1 MMDIRQLSIRYN
13 VDHDRILVRINTS
26 AGDEVQMWLT
36 RRLALGLWPLLNRV
50 VIDHLAIPADA
61 KTDGFVDL
69 AAMEPGTRKMLADM
83 RQQEAVENA
92 DFVTPYRNDATN
104 RPFGDTPLLV
114 TEVNLT
120 PKGSGLMLMN
130 FKEVLTEPA
139 SMRGFQLDLPAELVF
154 AIMQLLGQA
163 LKNAQWQAGPE
174 TPTPPQIIDAAS
186 EEIDLS
192 PDATRPTYLN

>member
-1 MMDIRQLSIRYN
+1 MDIRQLSVRYIQ
-13 VDHDRILVRINTS
+13 DHDRILVRINTS

-36 RRLALGLWPLLNRV
+36 RRLVLSLWPLLNRV

-69 AAMEPGTRKMLADM
+69 AAIGPSTRKMLADM
-83 RQQEAVENA
+83 RQQEAIQSA

-104 RPFGDTPLLV
+104 RPLGDAPLLV
-114 TEVNLT
+114 TEVSLT
-120 PKGSGLMLMN
+120 PKGDGLMLMN
-130 FKEVLTEPA
+130 FKELLNEPP
-139 SMRGFQLDLPAELVF
+139 SSRGFQLELPADLVF
-154 AIMQLLGQA
+154 GIIQLLSQA
-163 LKNAQWQAGPE
+163 LEQAQWKVGLEPSAPVHIVE
-174 TPTPPQIIDAAS
+174 AAA

>member
-1 MMDIRQLSIRYN
+1 MDIRQLSVRYN

-36 RRLALGLWPLLNRV
+36 RRLVLSLWPLINRV

-69 AAMEPGTRKMLADM
+69 AAMGPGTRKMLADL
-83 RQQEAVENA
+83 RQQEALQGA

-104 RPFGDTPLLV
+104 RPLGDTPLLV

-120 PKGSGLMLMN
+120 PKGGGLMLMS
-130 FKEVLTEPA
+130 FKEQLTEPGT
-139 SMRGFQLDLPAELVF
+139 SRGFQLELPADLVF
-154 AIMQLLGQA
+154 GIIQLLSQA
-163 LKNAQWQAGPE
+163 LAQAQWQVGPE
-174 TPTPPQIIDAAS
+174 PSLPLLVVDTAA

-192 PDATRPTYLN
+192 PDAPRPTYLN

>member
-1 MMDIRQLSIRYN
+1 MDIRQLSIHYN

-26 AGDEVQMWLT
+26 ASDEVQMWLT
-36 RRLALGLWPLLNRV
+36 RRLVLGLWPLLNRV

-69 AAMEPGTRKMLADM
+69 AAMGSGTRKMLADL
-83 RQQEAVENA
+83 RLQEAVHSA
-92 DFVTPYRNDATN
+92 DFGTPYRNDATN

-120 PKGSGLMLMN
+120 PKGGGLMRMN
-130 FKEVLTEPA
+130 FKEVLMEPA
-139 SMRGFQLDLPAELVF
+139 SSRGFQLDLPAELVF
-154 AIMQLLGQA
+154 AIMQLLSQA
-163 LKNAQWQAGPE
+163 LEQAQWLARHERSSPLHIVE
-174 TPTPPQIIDAAS
+174 AAAD
-186 EEIDLS
+186 EVDLS

>member
-1 MMDIRQLSIRYN
+1 MDIRQLSIHYN
-13 VDHDRILVRINTS
+13 VDHDRILVRVNTS

-36 RRLALGLWPLLNRV
+36 RRLVLGLWPLLNRV

-83 RQQEAVENA
+83 RQQEAVQSA

-104 RPFGDTPLLV
+104 RPLGETPLLV

-139 SMRGFQLDLPAELVF
+139 SSRGFQLDLPAELVF
-154 AIMQLLGQA
+154 AIMQLLSQA
-163 LKNAQWQAGPE
+163 LEQAQWQTGHG
-174 TPTPPQIIDAAS
+174 AAAPLPVVEAVA

>member
-1 MMDIRQLSIRYN
+1 MDIRQLSIRYN

-36 RRLALGLWPLLNRV
+36 RRLVLGLWPLLNRV
-50 VIDHLAIPADA
+50 VIDHMAIPADA

-83 RQQEAVENA
+83 RQQEAVQSS

-104 RPFGDTPLLV
+104 RPLGDSPLLV

-120 PKGSGLMLMN
+120 PQGSGLMLMN

-139 SMRGFQLDLPAELVF
+139 STRGFQLDLPAELVF
-154 AIMQLLGQA
+154 AIMQLLSQA
-163 LKNAQWQAGPE
+163 LQQAQWQTGPE
-174 TPTPPQIIDAAS
+174 TPAPLQIVEAAT

>member
-13 VDHDRILVRINTS
+13 VDHDRILVCINTS

-36 RRLALGLWPLLNRV
+36 RRLVAGLWPLLNRV

-69 AAMEPGTRKMLADM
+69 AAMGPETRKMLAEL
-83 RQQEAVENA
+83 RQQEAVQSS
-92 DFVTPYRNDATN
+92 DFSTPYRHDATN
-104 RPFGDTPLLV
+104 RPLGDAPLLV
-114 TEVNLT
+114 TEVNLK
-120 PKGSGLMLMN
+120 PKASGLMQIN
-130 FKEVLTEPA
+130 FKEVLTEPP
-139 SMRGFQLDLPAELVF
+139 SSRGFQLDLPAELVF
-154 AIMQLLGQA
+154 AILQLLSQA
-163 LKNAQWQAGPE
+163 LAQAQWQLGTE
-174 TPTPPQIIDAAS
+174 TPAPLQIIETAP